1 MADTYGELIL
11 EQIDERLLRIILN
24 KPPANALDT
33 KMLRDLKEALTSQ
46 SAARHPP
53 AVVLTGAGDRF
64 FSAGGDIR
72 EFQSEGSRC
81 ALERMKIFHSVLCE
95 LEHYPAPVVAAVR
108 GFAVGGAFEFLL
120 FCDYVVACPSA
131 RFGFPEINHGLLP
144 AAKGMRQAA
153 ALLGRRAARALLYSG
168 DLISADDALAIGAI
182 DEIAGIDEVDSRATL
197 VAKQMRSKDQTLF
210 AAIKNSMA
218 RSFTL
223 TDAELEELSTLD
235 MQRYLDRSETAEAR
249 ARFFQKNRGTE
260 IR

>member
-1 MADTYGELIL
+1 
-11 EQIDERLLRIILN
+11 
-24 KPPANALDT
+24 
-33 KMLRDLKEALTSQ
+33 
-46 SAARHPP
+46 
-53 AVVLTGAGDRF
+53 
-64 FSAGGDIR
+64 
-72 EFQSEGSRC
+72 
-81 ALERMKIFHSVLCE
+81 
-95 LEHYPAPVVAAVR
+95 
-108 GFAVGGAFEFLL
+108 
-120 FCDYVVACPSA
+120 
-131 RFGFPEINHGLLP
+131 
-144 AAKGMRQAA
+144 A
-153 ALLGRRAARALLYSG
+153 ALLGQRAARALLYSG